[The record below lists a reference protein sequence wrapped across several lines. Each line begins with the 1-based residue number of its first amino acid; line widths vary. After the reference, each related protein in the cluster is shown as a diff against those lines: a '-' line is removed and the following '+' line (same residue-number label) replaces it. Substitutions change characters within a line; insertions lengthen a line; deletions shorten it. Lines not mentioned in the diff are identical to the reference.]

1 MVKTYRAVGCGCRAE
16 ILEIGTGIIIQL
28 VAYPPIKS
36 HDVRYVLHDLHTDS
50 RAKKLRLGLLRGLHL
65 YNPGCF
71 SSLIGE
77 KSKVRNVSHDRTH
90 NVDDSRVSVTSCA
103 KHRVCVNDRA

>member
-90 NVDDSRVSVTSCA
+90 NVDDSRVSVASCA